1 MSNFIRKNRILVL
14 CFALPIFL
22 LTGLFI
28 VKGISPF
35 GEKSNLMWD
44 MEIQYTDF
52 FAYYKNVLS
61 GKESL
66 AYSFSKSLGGPMMA
80 LWGYYL
86 SSPLNL
92 LVVFFKHSQ
101 FQLFVFVI
109 TALKL
114 GLCGLTF
121 GIFLK
126 TKYYTL
132 SELYIL
138 FFSAAYAFTQYG
150 VGQISNIMWL
160 DGMYMLPLMMLATD
174 KYITAKKVLPLYMTV
189 ALSIIFNWYT
199 AYMNCIFIMLY
210 FIYSYVLSA
219 KRITFKP
226 AVKALLGF
234 AATEISGV
242 LASCFVFFPV
252 LTGQSGGRAFDEGIF
267 NFGTNGSFFGF
278 LRGFMIGSGVGGKGI
293 TLFCSIFSLFA
304 VGCYFLNNAVKQ
316 REKIFSG
323 LFIGIMVASMF
334 FVPLEHIWVGFK
346 FESSYSYRFLYT
358 ALAAFI
364 TVAARGMSLSPVPER
379 KNIKVFVLSSIII
392 LLVLDMFSQF
402 IALRLWFEIAVLIIY
417 GLLFFLMQ
425 AAAKTRKTVLTAV
438 LILVFLG
445 EIAVNA
451 YLLTDIYFNNESS
464 KYVDYV
470 ENENRLIAQVR
481 PQNGRLYRTE
491 KTLNR
496 DFSYTHDSFYSNESL
511 AYNYPGIQHYS
522 SSYENTT
529 SQTLINLGYYRKIF
543 PGFYHDP
550 LLGADS
556 LLGVKYLLSEKQY
569 DGYILRTDLEAY
581 NEKSVYENAYALP
594 LAFYADESVL
604 TVKSEGK
611 NPFDYL
617 NEIYSGILGEE
628 TKIYTVC
635 DSVKRAETAEGIKYT
650 IPSIAENSVLYIQ
663 VSNNDDGV
671 DCNISIDGGEE
682 KGYNGGWLNH
692 NVIPIGN
699 MGMEHTLSVNRNDL
713 DIKFYFLDLNVLK
726 KAADTVSKNEVYDLK
741 INKNNISFTAAG
753 AGVMLTVPYDE
764 QWDVTVDGERIEAGK
779 GADAFIFIPLENS
792 GEKHIVMRYHTKGLT
807 TGIALSAASVAI
819 IIFLF
824 AIRKKI

>member
-1 MSNFIRKNRILVL
+1 
-14 CFALPIFL
+14 
-22 LTGLFI
+22 
-28 VKGISPF
+28 
-35 GEKSNLMWD
+35 
-44 MEIQYTDF
+44 
-52 FAYYKNVLS
+52 
-61 GKESL
+61 
-66 AYSFSKSLGGPMMA
+66 
-80 LWGYYL
+80 
-86 SSPLNL
+86 
-92 LVVFFKHSQ
+92 
-101 FQLFVFVI
+101 
-109 TALKL
+109 
-114 GLCGLTF
+114 
-121 GIFLK
+121 
-126 TKYYTL
+126 
-132 SELYIL
+132 
-138 FFSAAYAFTQYG
+138 
-150 VGQISNIMWL
+150 
-160 DGMYMLPLMMLATD
+160 
-174 KYITAKKVLPLYMTV
+174 
-189 ALSIIFNWYT
+189 
-199 AYMNCIFIMLY
+199 
-210 FIYSYVLSA
+210 
-219 KRITFKP
+219 
-226 AVKALLGF
+226 
-234 AATEISGV
+234 
-242 LASCFVFFPV
+242 
-252 LTGQSGGRAFDEGIF
+252 
-267 NFGTNGSFFGF
+267 
-278 LRGFMIGSGVGGKGI
+278 
-293 TLFCSIFSLFA
+293 
-304 VGCYFLNNAVKQ
+304 
-316 REKIFSG
+316 
-323 LFIGIMVASMF
+323 MVASMF

-346 FESSYSYRFLYT
+346 FEGSYSYRFLYT

-481 PQNGRLYRTE
+481 PQNGGLYRTE

-529 SQTLINLGYYRKIF
+529 SQTLINLGYYRNIF

-741 INKNNISFTAAG
+741 IDKNNISFTAAG

-792 GEKHIVMRYHTKGLT
+792 GEKHIVMKYHTKGLT